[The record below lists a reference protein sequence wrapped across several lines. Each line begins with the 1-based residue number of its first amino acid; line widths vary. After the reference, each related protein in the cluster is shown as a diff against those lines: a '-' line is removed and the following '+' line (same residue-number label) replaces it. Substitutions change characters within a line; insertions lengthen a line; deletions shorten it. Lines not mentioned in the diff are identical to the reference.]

1 MNNKLKKIIC
11 IIIVVFLLGIV
22 LTMLYIN
29 LVKKDCLK
37 DKVFVRGDFEYQISL
52 RYRYA
57 TVIKYTGNEESVDVP
72 NTFLLLPVVK
82 VEDSA
87 FEGNQ
92 TLKEVNLP
100 KNMVNIGE
108 SAFKNC
114 TSLQQVIFAGTFGY
128 IYQYAFYNCSSL
140 EKLEI
145 PYSSESETTILESAF
160 ENCTS
165 LVEVNFND
173 TEIYIDKHAFYNCE
187 KLESVLGVEKLKSS
201 TSAFDN
207 TKLLNDW
214 NKGDYFI
221 LGHWLIKYLGDDA
234 DIIIPEG
241 VTGMSRLVFEGMHIK
256 TIKMPAGINY
266 FALSLTADIENS
278 SDKVIVYYPKME
290 SFYMPTWGII
300 LIARENV
307 ILSSP
312 EGSAVIEYAKE
323 NGIEYIIE
331 E

>member
-29 LVKKDCLK
+29 LVKKDFLK

-114 TSLQQVIFAGTFGY
+114 TSLQQVHFDGTFGY

-140 EKLEI
+140 ETFEI
-145 PYSSESETTILESAF
+145 PYSESETTILESAF

-173 TEIYIDKHAFYNCE
+173 NIVHISYRAFYNCI
-187 KLESVLGVEKLKSS
+187 KLKNVIGVERLKSVPDS
-201 TSAFDN
+201 FDN
-207 TKLLNDW
+207 TAILDSWEN
-214 NKGDYFI
+214 GDYFI
-221 LGHWLIKYLGDDA
+221 LGHWLVKYLGDDT
-234 DIIIPEG
+234 DIVIPEG

-266 FALSLTADIENS
+266 FALSLTADSENS

-307 ILSSP
+307 ILVRRK
-312 EGSAVIEYAKE
+312 AAQ
-323 NGIEYIIE
+323 
-331 E
+331 